1 MRQIAVLAAEAAT
14 AEEELNP
21 LVPHIAE
28 IIVGLVAFGLL
39 LLVLGRAVVPRFEK
53 AFDQR
58 SAAIEGGMR
67 RAEQAQA
74 EAQAA
79 LEEYRSQLADARHE
93 SARMREEA
101 REQGAAIL
109 VEMREEAQ
117 ARANGI
123 ITSAQEQIAAD
134 RQRAATQLRTEVGG
148 IAAQL
153 AERIVGESLA
163 DDGRQQRV
171 IDRFLDELE
180 TTGGEPVSGDGS
192 RAASGGRHQS
202 RPTDSTD
209 STPITDEPVAGGGDS
224 AAGAPRGATALG
236 APPKAGGGG

>member
-14 AEEELNP
+14 AEGELNP
-21 LVPHIAE
+21 LVPHVAE
-28 IIVGLVAFGLL
+28 IIVGLVSFGLL
-39 LLVLGRAVVPRFEK
+39 LFVLGRAVVPRFEK

-58 SAAIEGGMR
+58 RAAIEGGMQ

-79 LEEYRSQLADARHE
+79 LEEYRSQLAEARHE

-109 VEMREEAQ
+109 AQMREEAQ
-117 ARANGI
+117 ARANAI
-123 ITSAQEQIAAD
+123 ITSAHEQIAAD

-180 TTGGEPVSGDGS
+180 AGGDSGSGDGDGT
-192 RAASGGRHQS
+192 ADGGRHQT
-202 RPTDSTD
+202 RTTGPTGQASPPSPTAEAA
-209 STPITDEPVAGGGDS
+209 EPAAGG
-224 AAGAPRGATALG
+224 PRGATALG
-236 APPKAGGGG
+236 NPPKTRGRR

>member
-1 MRQIAVLAAEAAT
+1 MRQIAVLTAEAAA

-21 LVPHIAE
+21 LVPHVAE

-58 SAAIEGGMR
+58 RAAIEGGMQ

-79 LEEYRSQLADARHE
+79 LEEYRSQLANARHE

-109 VEMREEAQ
+109 AEMREEAQ

-123 ITSAQEQIAAD
+123 ITAAHEQIAAD
-134 RQRAATQLRTEVGG
+134 RQRAATHLRTEVGG

-153 AERIVGESLA
+153 AERIVGESLE

-180 TTGGEPVSGDGS
+180 TTGGDLASGDGG
-192 RAASGGRHQS
+192 RTARGGRHQAGTS
-202 RPTDSTD
+202 GPTAESG
-209 STPITDEPVAGGGDS
+209 EPAVVAGEA

-236 APPKAGGGG
+236 TPPKTRGGR

>member
-1 MRQIAVLAAEAAT
+1 MRQIAILAAEAAT

-21 LVPHIAE
+21 LVPHVAE
-28 IIVGLVAFGLL
+28 IIVGLVSFGLL
-39 LLVLGRAVVPRFEK
+39 LFVLGRAVVPRFEK

-58 SAAIEGGMR
+58 RAAIEGGMQ

-79 LEEYRSQLADARHE
+79 LEDYRSQLAEARHE

-109 VEMREEAQ
+109 AQMREEAQ
-117 ARANGI
+117 ARANAI
-123 ITSAQEQIAAD
+123 ITTAHEQIAAD
-134 RQRAATQLRTEVGG
+134 RQRAATQLRMEVGG

-163 DDGRQQRV
+163 DDGRQRRV

-180 TTGGEPVSGDGS
+180 TGGDSGSGDGDRTLGS
-192 RAASGGRHQS
+192 GQRQTRTTGPTGPSAETGEPAARAPG
-202 RPTDSTD
+202 
-209 STPITDEPVAGGGDS
+209 
-224 AAGAPRGATALG
+224 GATALG
-236 APPKAGGGG
+236 TPPKTRGGR